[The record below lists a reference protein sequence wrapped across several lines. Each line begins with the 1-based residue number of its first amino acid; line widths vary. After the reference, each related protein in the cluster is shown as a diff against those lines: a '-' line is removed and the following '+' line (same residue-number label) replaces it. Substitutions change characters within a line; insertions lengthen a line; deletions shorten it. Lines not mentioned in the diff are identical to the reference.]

1 MIVRHGL
8 MVVGHSFAG
17 KRAILNVLAGA
28 FNNIKDGPNF
38 QNVQRYI
45 MNPKSLKLTQLYGN
59 FDEDTGEWTDGVL
72 AILIRNCS

>member
-8 MVVGHSFAG
+8 MVVGQSFAG
-17 KRAILNVLAGA
+17 KSAILNVLAGA
-28 FNNIKDGPNF
+28 FNNIKDDPNF
-38 QNVQRYI
+38 LNVQRYI